1 MIFPVARKGNNS
13 QRRRHHATLSGCP
26 PMQGRSFG
34 PRCSDTLTPFTPK
47 QRHATSAQP
56 GDAPDRPRPSRT
68 AAGMGPFSCP
78 PPGRSLPSPLLT
90 PPARST
96 SLPQENAFFA
106 PSVKERFS
114 SPGMYG
120 KLRIQILPYNY
131 HPWIIHHHAVVS
143 FRPWVWLLAPWLPVP
158 SPTPRK

>member
-1 MIFPVARKGNNS
+1 MIFPVARNGNS
-13 QRRRHHATLSGCP
+13 TTAGGTTQPTPDVLRCRADASERGEAI
-26 PMQGRSFG
+26 RS
-34 PRCSDTLTPFTPK
+34 PPFTPK

-78 PPGRSLPSPLLT
+78 PPGRRLPSPLLT

-120 KLRIQILPYNY
+120 KLRTQILPYNY